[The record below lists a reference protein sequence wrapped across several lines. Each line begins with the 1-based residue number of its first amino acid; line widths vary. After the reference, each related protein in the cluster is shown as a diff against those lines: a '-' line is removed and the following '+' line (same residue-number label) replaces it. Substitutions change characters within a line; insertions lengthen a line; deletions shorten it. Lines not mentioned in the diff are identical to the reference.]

1 MRGNLTS
8 RETNTFA
15 KKAMMLSSQ
24 LFDLMLDFGPEW
36 KVSNVEAN
44 FLEMIVDITIEYL
57 PKKGVDPESNQ
68 ICPIYDYMEYRR
80 WRHLNIMQ
88 YQTYICCRVPRV
100 KNPEGKVHCIQVP
113 WADSYNRYTYMFE
126 EFVIMVLQATQNQ
139 TKTAGLLGIKFD
151 VVNRIMHNSVERGLK
166 RRLTNLK
173 YYHLSLDE
181 KSFKKGHNYITVLS
195 DSESGI
201 VLDVIE
207 DRTEDA
213 CKELLKS
220 QLDTEQRCTV
230 ETISM
235 DMWKPFMKA
244 ATELLPKAK
253 LTHDR
258 FHLVGYLNKCIDK
271 IRRREVKSEDILR
284 HSRYALLKNR
294 LNLTD
299 KQYIKFESIMNTTLE
314 VVKGYKIRELFQFIF
329 GCSDMYAANTM
340 FGLWTREAV
349 RTNVKEILEVV
360 ETFKAH
366 AIGIINALYLS
377 NSNAKAERL
386 NGKIQILKTV
396 GRGYHQFPNFRTAF
410 LFFHGQLE
418 LYPSNIRL
426 CDQKHN
432 PTHFGL

>member
-1 MRGNLTS
+1 MLT
-8 RETNTFA
+8 T
-15 KKAMMLSSQ
+15 Q
-24 LFDLMLDFGPEW
+24 LFDLLLDFGPEW
-36 KVSNVEAN
+36 QVSDVETN
-44 FLEMIVDITIEYL
+44 IHEMTVDITIDYV
-57 PKKGVDPESNQ
+57 PKSGIDPESEE
-68 ICPIYDYMEYRR
+68 ICPIYDFMEYRR

-88 YQTYICCRVPRV
+88 YQTYIRCRVPRV
-100 KNPEGKVHCIQVP
+100 KNPVGKVRCIQVP
-113 WADSYNRYTYMFE
+113 WADNYNRYTYMFE
-126 EFVIMVLQATQNQ
+126 EFVLMVLQATQNQ
-139 TKTAGLLGIKFD
+139 SKTAGLIGSKFD
-151 VVNRIMHNSVERGLK
+151 MVNRIMHNSVRRGLK
-166 RRLTNLK
+166 RRLTKLK

-220 QLDTEQRCTV
+220 QLDAEQCSTV

-271 IRRREVKSEDILR
+271 IRRREVKSEQILR
-284 HSRYALLKNR
+284 NSRYALLKNR

-299 KQYIKFESIMNTTLE
+299 KQHIKFESIMDTTLE

-329 GCSDMYAANTM
+329 GCGDMYAASTM

-386 NGKIQILKTV
+386 NGKIQILKTI
-396 GRGYHQFPNFRTAF
+396 GRGYHRFQNFRTAI
-410 LFFHGQLE
+410 LFFHGQLD
-418 LYPSNIRL
+418 LYPSHIRFY
-426 CDQKHN
+426 DKKHD
-432 PTHFGL
+432 PTHFGIFHLSHKYR